1 MSINV
6 GPCVRPAWGAR
17 RNESAIEKLPVDSSV
32 AVTKL
37 GIETDEQA
45 ADFHGGVLQAVYAYA
60 RADLDWWSG
69 QLGRPLRNGMF
80 GENLDLVAA
89 DVSGALLGEQ
99 WRAGDVLM
107 EVTAPRMAC
116 GTFGAWMGEKGWAKR
131 FNAARRPGAYL
142 RVLEEGRLA
151 PGDRLEVV
159 WRPPVPVTVAESVG
173 AILGDGDVL
182 RRIGTLSD
190 RVPGWN
196 PEAMMFHVAR
206 RAKSGER
213 QGNPAACQ
221 CGEKT
226 RA

>member
-1 MSINV
+1 
-6 GPCVRPAWGAR
+6 
-17 RNESAIEKLPVDSSV
+17 
-32 AVTKL
+32 
-37 GIETDEQA
+37 
-45 ADFHGGVLQAVYAYA
+45 
-60 RADLDWWSG
+60 
-69 QLGRPLRNGMF
+69 MF

-159 WRPPVPVTVAESVG
+159 WQPPVPVSVAESVG
-173 AILGDGDVL
+173 AILGDRDVL

-206 RAKSGER
+206 RAKSGAR
-213 QGNPAACQ
+213 QGNPATCQ
-221 CGEKT
+221 CGEKI